1 MGSKLLTVASKNQGK
16 LKEFKRILE
25 PLGFVVQS
33 MAEAGITEDI
43 IEDGKT
49 FADNAVI
56 KAMVIHRLTGG
67 YAIADDSGLCIDAL
81 DGAPGVYSARFLG
94 EDTPYTIKNAKV
106 IEMLKDVPPEKRT
119 ARFVSAIA
127 YVTAEGT
134 CQVYEG
140 ICEGHIGFE
149 ARGERGFGY
158 DPIFMVG
165 DRSYSEL
172 TDAEKDSVSHRG
184 KALAAFYH
192 GVKEE

>member
-1 MGSKLLTVASKNQGK
+1 MGSRQLTVASKNQGK

-25 PLGFVVQS
+25 PLGFAVQS

-56 KAMVIHRLTGG
+56 KAMAIHRLTGG

-106 IEMLKDVPPEKRT
+106 IEMLKDISPKNRT

-127 YVTAEGT
+127 YVTEDGE

-140 ICEGHIGFE
+140 VCEGYIGYE

-165 DRSYSEL
+165 DQSYSEL
-172 TDAEKDSVSHRG
+172 TDAQKDRISHRG
-184 KALAAFYH
+184 KALAAFYQ
-192 GVKEE
+192 GINAK